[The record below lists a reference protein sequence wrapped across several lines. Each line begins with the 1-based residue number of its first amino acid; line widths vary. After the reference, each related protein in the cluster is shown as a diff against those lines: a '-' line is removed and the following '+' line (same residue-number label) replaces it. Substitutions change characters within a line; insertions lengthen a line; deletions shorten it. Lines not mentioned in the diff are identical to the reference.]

1 MLSGVQM
8 PDKDIG
14 GQAVIE
20 GVMIRSPFRVATAV
34 RSPEGHIL
42 VSSRPY
48 TGLTKRHKLLN
59 IPIVRGAIS
68 FFEMLAIGIKSLNF
82 SADIAAREPGQSD
95 EPGTAKG
102 MPVIV
107 LVATMVIGLGLGIF
121 LFFFVPLW
129 LAQVAGVQK
138 GALGFNLLAGLIR
151 VTLFLVYVW
160 IFSLF
165 RDFRRVFEYHG
176 AEHKSIFAHE
186 NNEELTVDAVRRYST
201 LHPRCGTSFLLIVAM
216 LAILTYSI
224 SDSLYQVVTGAPP
237 PLLNRFALH
246 FSLLPFVAGASYEL
260 LKWSGRNR
268 DRRVTRIISAPGLW
282 LQRIT
287 TKEPSPE
294 QIEVAIAAV
303 LTSLD
308 HPIPPSIPVRYS

>member
-95 EPGTAKG
+95 ESGTAKG

>member
-95 EPGTAKG
+95 ESGTAKG

-151 VTLFLVYVW
+151 VTMFLVYVW
-160 IFSLF
+160 VFSLF

-224 SDSLYQVVTGAPP
+224 SDSLYQVVTGVPP